1 MHEAEG
7 FRAQGSN
14 GRLRASLRHLDEAN
28 STDSVP
34 AHSFDRDR
42 EVAPGEIAWV
52 DIDLFPIGL
61 ALNPG
66 EQFRLV
72 ISGHHLLGGAMPG
85 VDNVP
90 SDNHGRHV
98 IHTGDRHASYLQLP
112 PKA

>member
-1 MHEAEG
+1 
-7 FRAQGSN
+7 
-14 GRLRASLRHLDEAN
+14 
-28 STDSVP
+28 
-34 AHSFDRDR
+34 
-42 EVAPGEIAWV
+42 
-52 DIDLFPIGL
+52 L

-66 EQFRLV
+66 EQLRLV
-72 ISGHHLLGGAMPG
+72 ISGHHLLGGAMPR

>member
-1 MHEAEG
+1 LIAS
-7 FRAQGSN
+7 RSWPRRD
-14 GRLRASLRHLDEAN
+14 RLRGHRH
-28 STDSVP
+28 V
-34 AHSFDRDR
+34 
-42 EVAPGEIAWV
+42 
-52 DIDLFPIGL
+52 PIGL

-66 EQFRLV
+66 EQLRLV

-112 PKA
+112 QKA